1 MARQTRLQKA
11 VSKAT
16 SKLRKTVND
25 LAKKGFIIPEY
36 IDRML
41 NGKTVSSRRLERL
54 NSYDRSKLMS
64 VSKYWDS
71 STQKVVSGA
80 RGQEIMREA
89 AAKKAVE
96 TRRRNNTVKQ
106 GGAIID
112 HYMSAIRS
120 LPVSRYFRVKKKW
133 LTADVSEYNDALEM
147 TMVDMLNDAKADG
160 FFDTYI
166 QYLNRVIDEFDS
178 LIESLYIPSMDEE
191 SYSEA
196 VNKLLTLIT
205 NNSMGDS
212 ERQELADAYSTG
224 DGYDI

>member
-41 NGKTVSSRRLERL
+41 NAKTVSSRRLERL

-80 RGQEIMREA
+80 RGQEILRET
-89 AAKKAVE
+89 AAKKAVA
-96 TRRRNNTVKQ
+96 TRHRNNTVKQ
-106 GGAIID
+106 GGAIIA

-147 TMVDMLNDAKADG
+147 TMVDMLNDARADG
-160 FFDTYI
+160 FLDTYI
-166 QYLNRVIDEFDS
+166 QYLNHVIDEFDS

-191 SYSEA
+191 TYSEA

-205 NNSMGDS
+205 NNSMEDS